1 MEIRSVQE
9 FLNIIEMLKN
19 NYTYTRDKIHSKIMP
34 PRTFVPKF
42 IFRGHSSLEYKLL
55 PSIFREASVNCSI
68 TTTKYSQLEFNILSD
83 FISEANR
90 FTKEISSD
98 NYIAWLEIAQHFGVP
113 TRLLDFT
120 ENPLVALYFAC
131 ESLSSND
138 AAVCILNVPS
148 YNKKFYDY
156 NTYFVLNNLSKQNVN
171 SIVNSEIVCQDFQ
184 TPHYNNP
191 YFLQFPWVY
200 KPCYIEERMTLQSS
214 IFMLWAARQND
225 LESFMDKSNFLLFDK
240 NVENKEEGIL
250 GKVIIPN
257 NIKKHIIEQLNLLG
271 VNEKSIYPGLDGIG
285 KYIRTKYSFDS
296 PYV

>member
-1 MEIRSVQE
+1 MEIYSVQE
-9 FLNIIEMLKN
+9 FLNIIESLKD
-19 NYTYTRDKIHSKIMP
+19 NYTYTCRSVNSKIIP
-34 PRTFVPKF
+34 PQTLTPRF

-55 PSIFREASVNCSI
+55 PSIFREETTNFSGR
-68 TTTKYSQLEFNILSD
+68 TTKYSQLEFNILSD

-90 FTKEISSD
+90 FAKGIQSD

-131 ESLSSND
+131 ENISSND
-138 AAVCILNVPS
+138 AAVCVLNVPS
-148 YNKKFYDY
+148 YNKKFYSD
-156 NTYFVLNNLSKQNVN
+156 NSYFVLSNLSKQKVKY
-171 SIVNSEIVCQDFQ
+171 IVDSEIVYQDFQ
-184 TPHYNNP
+184 TQHYNNP
-191 YFLQFPWVY
+191 SYLQFPWIY

-214 IFMLWAARQND
+214 IFMLWAAQKSD
-225 LESFMDKSNFLLFDK
+225 LEYFMEEKNFLLFDE
-240 NVENKEEGIL
+240 NVNNKEDGIL
-250 GKVIIPN
+250 GKIIIPH

-285 KYIRTKYSFDS
+285 KYIKTKYSFDS